1 MAKNHDIYYRV
12 HAQNIGWMNWA
23 KNGEPAGT
31 DGFAFRIEALEA
43 KIADVRAAQAK
54 FATYSQEQVDKI
66 FRAAA
71 IAADNA
77 RISLA
82 KGTLEKR
89 YPTPGGS
96 GTPFI
101 LDNTLFCTSPKRLLY
116 AFPLSK

>member
-1 MAKNHDIYYRV
+1 
-12 HAQNIGWMNWA
+12 MNV
-23 KNGEPAGT
+23 KITKPDST
-31 DGFAFRIEALEA
+31 LYDGEA
-43 KIADVRAAQAK
+43 KLVQLPGTSGLFEILNNHAPII
-54 FATYSQEQVDKI
+54 S
-66 FRAAA
+66 
-71 IAADNA
+71 
-77 RISLA
+77 SLA